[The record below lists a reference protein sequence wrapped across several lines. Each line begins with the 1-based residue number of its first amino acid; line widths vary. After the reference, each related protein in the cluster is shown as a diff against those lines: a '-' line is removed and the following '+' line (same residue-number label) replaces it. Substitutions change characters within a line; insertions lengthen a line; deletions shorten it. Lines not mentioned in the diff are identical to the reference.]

1 MTIVKNEIITQP
13 VGLELELDTKIQHIT
28 EYQRPYIRRMLTSM
42 AKRTTQN
49 VVIICDYITCE
60 QNEINIKE
68 STKEGKIKCLASLS
82 NFLAHK
88 SYRDM
93 TKQDTLNFLNSLK
106 KPEASDPNHK
116 SIGTYNG
123 RQMIL
128 SKFFRWLYNP
138 DESDVRKRVN
148 PPCMNGVRR
157 LPRKEL
163 SPYKPSDLWTDEE
176 NSIFLKYCPVKRD
189 RAFHAMAIDTSTRPH
204 ELLNLKIEDIVFKK
218 ASSGI
223 QYAEIVVAGKT
234 KSRTL
239 PLIASIPYVKEWIQ
253 EHPLRSNP
261 KSWLFVSYSRQ
272 NRFGQLTRDG
282 LLKRYEEQYRNR
294 YFHNLLDKSYV
305 PERDKAFIRNLLTK
319 PWNLYVF
326 RHSALTQKS
335 KILKES
341 TLRDHAGWTVTS
353 KMPQVYIHYF
363 GTESSNSLLEAYGIV
378 TPESTKKSP
387 LKADC
392 PNCMESNTIDARFC
406 ASCKMVLKY
415 DTYTDTLE
423 EQKRKESE
431 IQLMK
436 DNFQKEAIMMHEEI
450 KREIKLQ
457 VAQLFTK
464 IKPEIIREG
473 ISL

>member
-1 MTIVKNEIITQP
+1 MDLCPSLNYII
-13 VGLELELDTKIQHIT
+13 
-28 EYQRPYIRRMLTSM
+28 
-42 AKRTTQN
+42 A
-49 VVIICDYITCE
+49 E

-68 STKEGKIKCLASLS
+68 STKEGKIKCLVNLS
-82 NFLAHK
+82 QFLNHK
-88 SYRDM
+88 PYEELS
-93 TKQDTLNFLNSLK
+93 KQDILDFLSSLK
-106 KPEASDPNHK
+106 KPVSDDPKHK

-157 LPRKEL
+157 LPRKEI

-189 RAFHAMAIDTSTRPH
+189 RAFHSMAIDTSARPH

-305 PERDKAFIRNLLTK
+305 PERDKAYIRNMLTK

-341 TLRDHAGWTVTS
+341 TLRDHAGWSVTS

-378 TPESTKKSP
+378 TNESTKISP
-387 LKADC
+387 LKTVYC

-415 DTYTDTLE
+415 ETYNETLE
-423 EQKRKESE
+423 EQERKD
-431 IQLMK
+431 L
-436 DNFQKEAIMMHEEI
+436 EI
-450 KREIKLQ
+450 KKFQQKYENDIKVIRRDMELQRLREKTRANFVI
-457 VAQLFTK
+457 AAS
-464 IKPEIIREG
+464 
-473 ISL
+473 SLSILLIAFVICGALTGSI